1 MTSWQNKVALV
12 TGGSSGLGLAIAH
25 AFHDRGAEVAL
36 AARDTAR
43 LAVAAGSI
51 STPGRRCVGL
61 AADVTRDD
69 DVARLID
76 QTIATFG
83 RLDVLVNCAGRS
95 SRGAAADTTP
105 AEFADLLEANFLS
118 AVRCTHRALPHL
130 ASGGGGHVVYIG
142 SLSSKT
148 ASRFLGAYPASK
160 FPLAAYAQQLRM
172 ELGKAGP
179 QILLVCPGPIHR
191 DDAGQRYNHQAGDLP
206 EQARQPGGGARLKGI
221 DPQWLARR
229 IVRACERREL
239 ELVVPGYVRL
249 LFAIAALSPHWGDWI
264 VSRWTK

>member
-12 TGGSSGLGLAIAH
+12 TGGSSGLGLAIAR
-25 AFHDRGAEVAL
+25 AFHDRGAEVVIVGRDPVRL
-36 AARDTAR
+36 QAAVED
-43 LAVAAGSI
+43 V
-51 STPGRRCVGL
+51 STSGRRCVGMS
-61 AADVTRDD
+61 ADVTRDQ
-69 DVARLID
+69 DVALLID

-105 AEFADLLEANFLS
+105 VEFAELLEANFLS
-118 AVRCTHRALPHL
+118 AVRSTHRALPHL
-130 ASGGGGHVVYIG
+130 AASGSGHVVYIG

-148 ASRFLGAYPASK
+148 ASRFLGGYPASK

-172 ELGKAGP
+172 ELGKSGP
-179 QILLVCPGPIHR
+179 HVLLVCPGPLRR
-191 DDAGQRYNHQAGDLP
+191 DDAGQRYDQQAGHLP

-221 DPQWLARR
+221 DPQWLAHR

-249 LFAIAALSPHWGDWI
+249 LFAISALSPRWGDWI

>member
-1 MTSWQNKVALV
+1 MTFWQNKVALV
-12 TGGSSGLGLAIAH
+12 TGGSSGLGLVIAR

-36 AARDTAR
+36 AARDPAR
-43 LAVAAGSI
+43 LAETAESI
-51 STPGRRCVGL
+51 STSERRCVGFP
-61 AADVTRDD
+61 ADVTRDEE
-69 DVARLID
+69 VARLID

-95 SRGAAADTTP
+95 SRGAVADTTP
-105 AEFADLLEANFLS
+105 AAFAELLEANFLS

-130 ASGGGGHVVYIG
+130 AASGSGHVVYIG

-172 ELGKAGP
+172 ELGKTGP
-179 QILLVCPGPIHR
+179 HVLLVCPGPIRR
-191 DDAGQRYNHQAGDLP
+191 DDAGQRYDHQAGHLP

-221 DPQWLARR
+221 DPQWLASR

-249 LFAIAALSPHWGDWI
+249 LFAISALSPRWGDWI